1 MTYSSQV
8 RMDYKSLLEPARRRK
23 FASLHWWALGLAAI
37 GGAALFVAGPEEAT
51 AHREAALRGG
61 EQAVTLP
68 LPDIT
73 ATAGN
78 PTPIQTPRTAKLSLP
93 HPASSE
99 PTRPSAAAP
108 ASVPNPPAV
117 EIDPAADVAVS
128 APRAPGAEPAGRWET
143 TTVRPGDSLARI
155 FSRMKLSARE
165 LHDIM
170 ALGEPVAS
178 LKKIHPGETLRF
190 RIGDDGRLLALQY
203 DKNRLHGLIVE
214 RGDEGFSAREIAR
227 QPERETAY
235 ASATIDSSLFVAAQ
249 RAGLSD
255 NLTME
260 LANIFGWDIDFA
272 LDIRKGDRF
281 TVLYENLNL
290 DGERIGQGDILAAEF
305 VNQGR
310 VYRAV
315 RYTDASGR
323 TDYYTPE
330 GRSMRKAFLRTPVAF
345 SRISSRF
352 SLGRRHPILNRIRAH
367 KGVDYAASYG
377 TPIKAT
383 GDGKVVFRGTKG
395 GYGRTVILA
404 HGSRYSTLYAHM
416 SRIARGIRN
425 GSRVKQGQVIG
436 YIGQSGLAT
445 GPHLHYEFRINGV
458 HRNPLTVKL
467 PAAAPIDKR
476 YAADFKRKSAT
487 LLAQLEL
494 VRERETQVALNGN

>member
-8 RMDYKSLLEPARRRK
+8 RMDYKSLLEPGRRRK
-23 FASLHWWALGLAAI
+23 FASLHWWVLGLAAI

-51 AHREAALRGG
+51 AHREATLQP
-61 EQAVTLP
+61 EQQAVTLP
-68 LPDIT
+68 LPEVA
-73 ATAGN
+73 ATEDAARTQA
-78 PTPIQTPRTAKLSLP
+78 PLTAKLSLP
-93 HPASSE
+93 LPASPE
-99 PTRPSAAAP
+99 PMAPSAAEA
-108 ASVPNPPAV
+108 ASDPNPAAV
-117 EIDPAADVAVS
+117 ETTPAADMA
-128 APRAPGAEPAGRWET
+128 AGTPRELAAEPAGRWET

-170 ALGEPVAS
+170 TLGDPVAS

-190 RIGDDGRLLALQY
+190 RIGEDGRLLALQY
-203 DKNRLHGLIVE
+203 DKNRLHGLAVE
-214 RGDEGFSAREIAR
+214 RNGDGFTAREIAR

-249 RAGLSD
+249 QAGLSD

-290 DGERIGQGDILAAEF
+290 DGERIGQGEILAAEF

-315 RYTDASGR
+315 RYTDAGGR

-352 SLGRRHPILNRIRAH
+352 SLGRKHPILNRIRAH
-367 KGVDYAASYG
+367 KGVDYAAPYG

-383 GDGKVVFRGTKG
+383 GDGKVIFRGTKG

-416 SRIARGIRN
+416 SRFAKGIRN

-476 YAADFKRKSAT
+476 YAADFERKAEA